1 MWWNLVIWS
10 ARPPRSVLYLLFQ
23 SPRSHSSLL
32 NPLLC
37 WSVIPMIK
45 IGPKIPSLAVGLCPC
60 PRVLDNTRCIRGR
73 VSVSNVAMSQLATT
87 IARVIFHGQTAEDSV
102 GLKWLLPWIRKITS
116 TENSSDICP
125 WLRHSVVC
133 PAASSSRP
141 RTGVACHRV
150 RESITGYFYILTKMT
165 AAARTLTIN
174 WADWPVAPP
183 PGTGGGQ
190 GVNNRVAENG
200 VLAIHILI
208 ITIVTLD
215 RWWRL
220 ARAFLPS

>member
-87 IARVIFHGQTAEDSV
+87 IARVIFHGQTPEDSV

-150 RESITGYFYILTKMT
+150 RERESITGYFYILTKMT
-165 AAARTLTIN
+165 AAALTIN
-174 WADWPVAPP
+174 WADTGLASGPHPRAP
-183 PGTGGGQ
+183 GRGARGKQ
-190 GVNNRVAENG
+190 QSCGVRQS
-200 VLAIHILI
+200 IF
-208 ITIVTLD
+208 
-215 RWWRL
+215 W
-220 ARAFLPS
+220 

>member
-10 ARPPRSVLYLLFQ
+10 PWPPRSVLYLLFQ

-87 IARVIFHGQTAEDSV
+87 IARVIFHGQTADDSAE
-102 GLKWLLPWIRKITS
+102 LKWIIPFAKLYRQKIVLTFVPDW
-116 TENSSDICP
+116 DIPLFVQQQQQQAPDGCRVP
-125 WLRHSVVC
+125 
-133 PAASSSRP
+133 P
-141 RTGVACHRV
+141 RE

-165 AAARTLTIN
+165 AAALTIN
-174 WADWPVAPP
+174 WADTGLASGPHPRAP
-183 PGTGGGQ
+183 GRGARGKQ
-190 GVNNRVAENG
+190 QSCGVRQS
-200 VLAIHILI
+200 IF
-208 ITIVTLD
+208 
-215 RWWRL
+215 W
-220 ARAFLPS
+220 